1 MSQLIKSKQE
11 IDNDIFIYANKTGEI
26 THSAAYCTCSYTA
39 QCGALP
45 FDLVIFLSLAD
56 TTAGA
61 GRVMALCHQLM
72 LRLVSFS
79 PPPLDKLPSPT
90 ATEPANQPAHR
101 TAPHRVPRSVRS
113 GCPVLSCAASVAI
126 AAWSALPK
134 LFLWGFPFTGAPVR
148 LSVCERVLWSFFPR
162 SLIFSS
168 VLPPIPFRIVI
179 VVLAAGTEHEIR
191 LQPAPAT
198 ATAPL
203 SFRPSSVPLSPGSG
217 CHCCLRL
224 TCLLYL

>member
-1 MSQLIKSKQE
+1 MSWPSATSSC
-11 IDNDIFIYANKTGEI
+11 YASCPFPLRHLTN
-26 THSAAYCTCSYTA
+26 C
-39 QCGALP
+39 LP
-45 FDLVIFLSLAD
+45 
-56 TTAGA
+56 
-61 GRVMALCHQLM
+61 Q
-72 LRLVSFS
+72 
-79 PPPLDKLPSPT
+79 PPPNQQTNPPT
-90 ATEPANQPAHR
+90 APL
-101 TAPHRVPRSVRS
+101 VRS

-148 LSVCERVLWSFFPR
+148 LSVCERVLWYFFPR